1 MKNVYLVINEWANE
15 EASYTSITVFEK
27 HEDARKEMQKQIEQ
41 EINENMT
48 GAFENGEV
56 IDGFCVDEGVD
67 CWECWED
74 SYCVDNH
81 VTIRIEKKEV
91 L

>member
-15 EASYTSITVFEK
+15 EASDTSITVFEQY
-27 HEDARKEMQKQIEQ
+27 EDARKEMQKQIEQ
-41 EINENMT
+41 EISEDMV
-48 GAFENGEV
+48 GAFEHGEV

-67 CWECWED
+67 FWECWED
-74 SYCVDNH
+74 GYYVDNH
-81 VTIRIEKKEV
+81 VTITIQKKEV